1 MVCADGGRGRREM
14 APKCLDGSPTNIILS
29 LGLCQASSQVKQNSI
44 KVEVGCLCEAGGRG
58 STEVEQLQHMLT
70 LFMSALEYS
79 INENC

>member
-1 MVCADGGRGRREM
+1 M
-14 APKCLDGSPTNIILS
+14 AVEKWRQNVWSDRPRILFCLW